1 MKRILLCLM
10 FALITSGCSKI
21 EKKVIDIDTKP
32 SGAKILISEYDE
44 RTGKDVKKELGTSP
58 VQYEIAIPEFARYSS
73 AMPNDDEDDFSLA
86 STHTKERTRR
96 PKYVVKAQK
105 DGYFTEE
112 KAIVNYDYLF
122 KSGRFRLVLEK
133 SPMWW
138 ATSESPATN
147 QWINLIINPEITPME
162 MWQRVVDA
170 VTKRFPELKEYDYNS
185 GYLVTE
191 FKKKSFK
198 TSRGTFLLRAKF
210 IATVMETNPL
220 TYRMKLVSEWS
231 DQEESKWHP
240 YPRVF
245 IEDAQLIEELME
257 RFQAF

>member
-1 MKRILLCLM
+1 MKRLLLCLLLT
-10 FALITSGCSKI
+10 LIVSGCSKI
-21 EKKVIDIDTKP
+21 EKKLINIDTTP
-32 SGAKILISEYDE
+32 PGAKILLTEHDE

-58 VQYEIAIPEFARYSS
+58 VQYEIVIPEFARYSS
-73 AMPNDDEDDFSLA
+73 SMPNEEEDDFS
-86 STHTKERTRR
+86 SGGTRATGTR
-96 PKYVVKAQK
+96 MPKYVIKAEK
-105 DGYFTEE
+105 DGYFAEE
-112 KAIVNYDYLF
+112 KSIVDYDYLF

-185 GYLVTE
+185 GYLVTK
-191 FKKKSFK
+191 FKKKSFN

-231 DQEESKWHP
+231 DQEESRWHP

-245 IEDAQLIEELME
+245 VEDGQLIEEVME
-257 RFQAF
+257 RFRAF

>member
-1 MKRILLCLM
+1 MKRLLLCLLL
-10 FALITSGCSKI
+10 ALLGSGCSKI
-21 EKKVIDIDTKP
+21 EKKIINIDTKP
-32 SGAKILISEYDE
+32 PGAKILLTEHDE
-44 RTGKDVKKELGTSP
+44 RTGKDVKKQLGTSP
-58 VQYEIAIPEFARYSS
+58 VQYEIVIPEFARYSS
-73 AMPNDDEDDFSLA
+73 SIPNDEDDEFSSA
-86 STHTKERTRR
+86 GTEIKKIRN
-96 PKYVVKAQK
+96 PKYVIKAEK
-105 DGYFTEE
+105 DGYFAEE
-112 KAIVNYDYLF
+112 KQIVNYDSLF

-191 FKKKSFK
+191 FMKKSFT

-245 IEDAQLIEELME
+245 VEDAELIEELME

>member
-1 MKRILLCLM
+1 MKKILICLVV
-10 FALITSGCSKI
+10 AVIASGCSKI
-21 EKKVIDIDTKP
+21 EKKVINIDTKP
-32 SGAKILISEYDE
+32 PGANILLTEHDE
-44 RTGKDVKKELGTSP
+44 KTGKTVKKELGQSP
-58 VQYEIAIPEFARYSS
+58 VQYEIVIPEFARYSS
-73 AMPNDDEDDFSLA
+73 SVPSDEDDDFSSA
-86 STHTKERTRR
+86 RTYKKAVRT
-96 PKYVVKAQK
+96 PKYVIKAEK
-105 DGYFTEE
+105 DGYFAEE
-112 KAIVNYDYLF
+112 KPIINYDALF
-122 KSGRFRLVLEK
+122 KSGQFHLVLEK

-138 ATSESPATN
+138 ATAPSSATN
-147 QWINLIINPEITPME
+147 QWINLIINPEISPME

-170 VTKRFPELKEYDYNS
+170 VTKRFPELKEYDFNS

-191 FKKKSFK
+191 WKKKSFK
-198 TSRGTFLLRAKF
+198 TSRGTFLLRSKF

-231 DQEESKWHP
+231 DKEALEWHP

>member
-1 MKRILLCLM
+1 MKRFVLCCAI
-10 FALITSGCSKI
+10 ALIASGCAKI
-21 EKKVIDIDTKP
+21 EKKVINIDTKP
-32 SGAKILISEYDE
+32 SGAKIFVTEYDE
-44 RTGKDVKKELGTSP
+44 KTGKDVKKELGVSP
-58 VQYEIAIPEFARYSS
+58 VKYEIVIPEFARYSS
-73 AMPNDDEDDFSLA
+73 SMPNDEDDEFSSVRA
-86 STHTKERTRR
+86 GTPRIRK
-96 PKYVVKAQK
+96 PKYVIKAEK
-105 DGYFTEE
+105 SGYFAEE
-112 KAIVNYDYLF
+112 KPVVNYEHLF
-122 KSGRFRLVLEK
+122 KTGRFRLVLEK

-147 QWINLIINPEITPME
+147 QWINLIINPEISPME

-185 GYLVTE
+185 GYLVTQ

-231 DQEESKWHP
+231 DQEELKWHP

-245 IEDAQLIEELME
+245 VEDAQLIEELME